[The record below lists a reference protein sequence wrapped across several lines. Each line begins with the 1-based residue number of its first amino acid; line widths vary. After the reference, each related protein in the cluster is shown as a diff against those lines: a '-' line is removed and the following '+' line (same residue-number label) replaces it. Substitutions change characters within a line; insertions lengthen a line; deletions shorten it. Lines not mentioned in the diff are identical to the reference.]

1 MRYIL
6 MRRNDPVT
14 MVEIGEDGSMIRFSK
29 DMMNPHLAP
38 LQDKTRRDWLKRWW
52 DKRAVPVRQGDV
64 GAYLKAHGFLMAGQ
78 YLTENLGLS
87 LTDYYWIKPIES
99 ALAWKDVN
107 LFKNDFHENLLASY
121 ARRHIGETA
130 AGSEEIA
137 AALKGF
143 EKKETRTFLH
153 DPPNGESVS
162 SANTSLNE
170 KFSFSPNASL
180 QGDLEKTWMIR
191 DGKRILAKGNRN
203 HLSSES
209 INEVIASKLHEL
221 QGYDNFVSY
230 SLVRI
235 KGKDYDY
242 GCCCEA
248 FTDLKKELIPASA
261 VISSEPKAADVSG
274 YEHFIRVCGHH
285 GMDTSRLR
293 ADLEYQIMTD
303 FILSG
308 VDRNPD
314 NIAILREA
322 DTLRFSRMAPIYD
335 SGRCL
340 FADVGVPTDDKE
352 LLAIQTNSFA
362 RTETALLEFVTD
374 RSLVD
379 VTKLPPPEFIRKMYQ
394 MDSRMD
400 PGRIEQIC
408 EAYARKIELFRMF
421 QLGRRPDIL

>member
-14 MVEIGEDGSMIRFSK
+14 MVEIGEDGSMIRFSR

-38 LQDKTRRDWLKRWW
+38 LQENARPDWLKRWW
-52 DKRAVPVRQGDV
+52 DRRAISVRQGNV
-64 GAYLKAHGFLMAGQ
+64 RTFLEEHGFLTAAQ
-78 YLTENLGLS
+78 YLAENLGLS

-99 ALAWKDVN
+99 ALVWKDVN
-107 LFKNDFHENLLASY
+107 PFENDFHENLMTAD
-121 ARRHIGETA
+121 ARRHMGETA
-130 AGSEEIA
+130 ARPEKEETG
-137 AALKGF
+137 AALK
-143 EKKETRTFLH
+143 EK
-153 DPPNGESVS
+153 S
-162 SANTSLNE
+162 
-170 KFSFSPNASL
+170 SFSPNASL

-209 INEVIASKLHEL
+209 INEVIASRLHEL

-285 GMDTSRLR
+285 GMDTARLR

-308 VDRNPD
+308 VDRNPG
-314 NIAILREA
+314 NIAVLRDA
-322 DTLRFSRMAPIYD
+322 DTLRFSRMAPICG

-340 FADVGVPTDDKE
+340 FADGAVPTDDKSF
-352 LLAIQTNSFA
+352 LNIQTNSFA

-400 PGRIEQIC
+400 PGRIERIC
-408 EAYARKIELFRMF
+408 GAYARKIELFRMF